1 MDAFEKYGK
10 YKAQAI
16 SRIEHVK
23 SHLDGG
29 FNIARC
35 VVNIETDKG
44 DPIACMDRL
53 ASHAYAQAIEEW
65 FSNSSLEKMKTWFY
79 IADSLRRHRYSL
91 KTDKMNFMLK
101 TFDFLAGLV
110 SDNES
115 LISWFCNNDD
125 IFDAKR
131 VQATTTADFVAYQIR
146 LAVKGDFAQLL
157 DRCAR
162 MIAHPPSGPKRRFM
176 LDNEFFIALAEGDTS
191 KMESVLRELTT
202 PALIKRRFDSEN
214 GYSEGL
220 ISTFGVIYA
229 KIAWRHGYKIAI
241 DTPYIPAEWLPV
253 EPLDHYDV
261 HYGFLKNRVD
271 EI

>member
-1 MDAFEKYGK
+1 VISWSRYGK
-10 YKAQAI
+10 LEINAT

-29 FNIARC
+29 FNLAGYIA
-35 VVNIETDKG
+35 NIKTGQG
-44 DPIACMDRL
+44 DPVACLDRL
-53 ASHAYAQAIEEW
+53 SSHAYAQAIEEW
-65 FSNSSLEKMKTWFY
+65 FGNSSLEKMKAWFF
-79 IADSLRRHRYSL
+79 IADSLRQYRYSL

-101 TFDFLAGLV
+101 TFDFLASLV

-125 IFDAKR
+125 IVDTKR
-131 VQATTTADFVAYQIR
+131 IQATTTADFVAYQIR
-146 LAVKGDFAQLL
+146 LAVKGDFTQLR

-162 MIAHPPSGPKRRFM
+162 MIAHPPSGPKKRFM
-176 LDNEFFIALAEGDTS
+176 LDNEFFIALAEGDKS

-202 PALIKRRFDSEN
+202 PASIKRRFDSEN

-229 KIAWRHGYKIAI
+229 KIAWRHGYEVVV
-241 DTPYIPAEWLPV
+241 DTPYIPSEWLPV
-253 EPLDHYDV
+253 KPLAHYDA
-261 HYGFLKNRVD
+261 HYEFLKREV
-271 EI
+271 

>member
-1 MDAFEKYGK
+1 MDSWDKYGK
-10 YKAQAI
+10 YKSQAI

-29 FNIARC
+29 FDVAGC
-35 VVNIETDKG
+35 VANIETSKG
-44 DPIACMDRL
+44 DPAACADL
-53 ASHAYAQAIEEW
+53 LSAHAYAQAIEEW
-65 FSNSSLEKMKTWFY
+65 FSNSSLEKMKSWFF

-125 IFDAKR
+125 IVDAKR

-146 LAVKGDFAQLL
+146 LAVKGDFAQLR

-162 MIAHPPSGPKRRFM
+162 MIAHPPSGPKKRFM
-176 LDNEFFIALAEGDTS
+176 LDNEFFIALAEGDIS
-191 KMESVLRELTT
+191 KMETVLRELTT
-202 PALIKRRFDSEN
+202 PASIKRRFDSEN

-229 KIAWRHGYKIAI
+229 KIAWRHGYQVAI

-253 EPLDHYDV
+253 KPLAHYDA
-261 HYGFLKNRVD
+261 HYDFLKRGV
-271 EI
+271 